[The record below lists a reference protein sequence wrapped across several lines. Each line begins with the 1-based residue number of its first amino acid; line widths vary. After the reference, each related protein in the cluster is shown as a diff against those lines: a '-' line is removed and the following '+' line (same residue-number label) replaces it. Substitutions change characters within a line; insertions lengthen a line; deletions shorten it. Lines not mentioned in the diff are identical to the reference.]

1 MIKMLFFYADVKGP
15 SRIQEEFVKNIE
27 ILFKR
32 KVEIKRLDIEKNRK
46 AVEDYDVTEV
56 PTIIIEKN
64 GEVTDRFVGFTQEL
78 FLKRAA
84 SPLRE
89 S

>member
-1 MIKMLFFYADVKGP
+1 MLFFYADVEGP

-78 FLKRAA
+78 FLKRA
-84 SPLRE
+84 LE
-89 S
+89 KNL

>member
-1 MIKMLFFYADVKGP
+1 MIKMLFFYADVEGP

-56 PTIIIEKN
+56 PTIIIEKE
-64 GEVTDRFVGFTQEL
+64 GKITDRFVGFTQEL
-78 FLKRAA
+78 FLKRALEK
-84 SPLRE
+84 SL
-89 S
+89 